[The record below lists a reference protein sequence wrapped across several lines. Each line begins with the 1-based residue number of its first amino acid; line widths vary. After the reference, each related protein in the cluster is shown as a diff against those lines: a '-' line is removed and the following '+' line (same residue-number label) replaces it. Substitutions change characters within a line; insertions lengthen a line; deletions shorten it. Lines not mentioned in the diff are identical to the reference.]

1 MSARRPGPGPDA
13 PLALSI
19 VVPALDEARNLERL
33 LPELRILAPEAEVL
47 VADGG
52 SADDTEAVVRRA
64 PGARLVTAPRGR
76 ALQMNAGAAAAT
88 GDVLLFLH
96 ADTRLPAGF
105 EGAIVCALG
114 DLRVVGGRFDV
125 VLDNPRWP
133 FRMVSA
139 LMNLRSRL
147 SGIFTGD
154 QAIFVRRAAFEALG
168 GYAAI
173 PLMEDIEL
181 TRRLRRLG
189 RVACLR
195 QRVRTSAR
203 KWERDGVART
213 ILLMWTL
220 RLCYFCGA
228 RPERLHRWYYPELA
242 SRAGE
247 TAAGPP
253 RR

>member
-1 MSARRPGPGPDA
+1 M
-13 PLALSI
+13 
-19 VVPALDEARNLERL
+19 
-33 LPELRILAPEAEVL
+33 
-47 VADGG
+47 ADGG

-64 PGARLVTAPRGR
+64 PGARLVTSPCGR

-96 ADTRLPAGF
+96 ADTHLPAGF
-105 EGAIVCALG
+105 EGAIARALG

-133 FRMVSA
+133 FRLVAA

-203 KWERDGVART
+203 KWEKDGVART

-220 RLCYFCGA
+220 RLLYFCGA

-242 SRAGE
+242 GRGGAA
-247 TAAGPP
+247 AAGRP

>member
-1 MSARRPGPGPDA
+1 MSARRPGPEA
-13 PLALSI
+13 PPTLSI

-33 LPELRILAPEAEVL
+33 LPELRSLAPAAEVI

-52 SADDTEAVVRRA
+52 SGDDTEAVVQRA
-64 PGARLVTAPRGR
+64 PGARLVTSARGR
-76 ALQMNAGAAAAT
+76 ALQMNAGAAAAS

-105 EGAIVCALG
+105 EGAIARALG

-133 FRMVSA
+133 FRMVAA

-220 RLCYFCGA
+220 RFLYFCGVS
-228 RPERLHRWYYPELA
+228 PERLHRWYYPELA
-242 SRAGE
+242 ARGAE
-247 TAAGPP
+247 TAAGRP